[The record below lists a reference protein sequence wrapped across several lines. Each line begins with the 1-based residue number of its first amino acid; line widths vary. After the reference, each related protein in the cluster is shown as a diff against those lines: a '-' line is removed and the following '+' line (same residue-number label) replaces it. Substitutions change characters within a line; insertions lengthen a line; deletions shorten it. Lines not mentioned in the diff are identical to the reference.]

1 MEEKEFFTLDDF
13 EFSGKTVAIRVDFN
27 SAYNEETKMIEDNI
41 RFEASVETVKELL
54 EKNAR
59 VILLAHQGRKGEK
72 DFISLKQHA
81 EIFSVHLGK
90 EVKFVDDIIG
100 EKAKKEI
107 ESLKSGEVL
116 LLDNVRFLEDE
127 TMKKSPEEHVNSSLV
142 KFLSPFID
150 YYVLDAF
157 SVAHR
162 SHSSI
167 VGFALVKPMIAGRLM
182 EKEILSKEE
191 ALKSLGINT
200 WIMGGAKIDDCIEVL
215 EFMFENKPE
224 AIERVLTGG
233 MFANLFFL
241 AQGLEIGSKSFLL
254 LEKKG
259 HLQLLEKAK
268 NLIAEYSKEIILP
281 EDVAIEKNGKRK
293 EVKIEKIPKDA
304 MIMDIGKRTIE
315 KYEEIIKGSRT
326 IIFKGP
332 LGVYEKKGFE
342 VGTKKI
348 LEAVAKSDAFSLVG
362 GGDTGLAIEK
372 LGIDESK
379 FSHVSVG
386 GGALITFLSGKP
398 MPGIEA
404 LKLSYKKFGLRVNE

>member
-1 MEEKEFFTLDDF
+1 MKGKEFFTLDDF
-13 EFSGKTVAIRVDFN
+13 DFSGKTIAVRLDLN
-27 SAYNEETKMIEDNI
+27 SAYDEKTKMIEDNP

-54 EKNAR
+54 EKGAR
-59 VILLAHQGRKGEK
+59 VILLAHQGRKGER
-72 DFISLKQHA
+72 DFISLNQHA
-81 EIFSVHLGK
+81 EIFSIHLGK
-90 EVKFVDDIIG
+90 EVKFVDEVIG

-107 ESLKSGEVL
+107 EGLRAGEVL

-127 TMKKSPEEHVNSSLV
+127 TLKKTPEEHLNSSLV

-150 YYVLDAF
+150 FYVLDAF

-162 SHSSI
+162 YHSSI
-167 VGFALVKPMIAGRLM
+167 VGFALVKPMVAGRLM
-182 EKEILSKEE
+182 EKEISSKEE
-191 ALKSLGINT
+191 ALKALGINT

-224 AIERVLTGG
+224 SIERVLTGG
-233 MFANLFFL
+233 MLSNLFLL

-254 LEKKG
+254 LKKKG
-259 HLQLLEKAK
+259 HLQLLERAK
-268 NLIAEYSKEIILP
+268 RLVAEYSKEIILP
-281 EDVAIEKNGKRK
+281 EDVAIERDGRRK
-293 EVKIEKIPKDA
+293 EVRIEEIPRDA
-304 MIMDIGKRTIE
+304 MIMDVGKRTVRR
-315 KYEEIIKGSRT
+315 YGEIIRGSRT
-326 IIFKGP
+326 LIFKGP
-332 LGVYEKKGFE
+332 LGVYEKRGFE
-342 VGTKKI
+342 IGTKKI

-362 GGDTGLAIEK
+362 GGDTRLAIER

-404 LKLSYKKFGLRVNE
+404 LKISYQKFRL